1 MTTLHTWDKGHRG
14 EVEGKFFTMIWRNP
28 TAWATASRW
37 MAASSAAWTRCG
49 GTPGATWRCWWR
61 PPTSPSPLTACLWH
75 ETRYPLEARSPF
87 QSDDARLDKVFALGV
102 RALQMC
108 AHETYM
114 DCPFYEQML
123 YAGDGRLECLVTYAL
138 TEDDRLPRK
147 VLQLFDWSRLPEGLT
162 QSRYPSRIRQMIPP
176 FSLWWV
182 AMVSDYLLWRGDP
195 AFVRSLLPGVRA
207 VLDAFT
213 APARRRRAGALAGGL
228 ELRRLGARLGKRHSP
243 RRPAR

>member
-1 MTTLHTWDKGHRG
+1 M
-14 EVEGKFFTMIWRNP
+14 
-28 TAWATASRW
+28 
-37 MAASSAAWTRCG
+37 
-49 GTPGATWRCWWR
+49 
-61 PPTSPSPLTACLWH
+61 
-75 ETRYPLEARSPF
+75 
-87 QSDDARLDKVFALGV
+87 
-102 RALQMC
+102 
-108 AHETYM
+108 
-114 DCPFYEQML
+114 
-123 YAGDGRLECLVTYAL
+123 TYAL

-213 APARRRRAGALAGGL
+213 HLRGADGLVRSPEGWNYVDWVPAWESGIPPAACPAKSAGPSTGSTCWPCASPPGWKPTAATTNWPCAGSAWRSRPPAPWRSATGTTARGLYADDAAHTIFTEHSQCLAVLSGLIPAQHQDEISAQPVQRR
-228 ELRRLGARLGKRHSP
+228 
-243 RRPAR
+243 